1 MRQSE
6 STNTDKSET
15 RGVRR
20 GLLIPDNRWA
30 WYDWVV
36 WPEIGVTWL
45 RRDTREAFASHS
57 YWSLLDHSGVAILGT
72 YFGPSS
78 SNRPTKMCYWLLDK
92 LCHVQTSFCIRIL
105 IQIVIRSNQPKFR
118 RNFCMMQYKIE
129 MCTNLKLTEET
140 EMGLLNKMIL
150 FWRDIPKRCDIKLFE
165 IPHLKKANSSS
176 I

>member
-1 MRQSE
+1 M
-6 STNTDKSET
+6 SET
-15 RGVRR
+15 WGVRR
-20 GLLIPDNRWA
+20 GLEVPNYCWA

-36 WPEIGVTWL
+36 WPELGVIWL
-45 RRDTREAFASHS
+45 RGDARKALPIDFASHS
-57 YWSLLDHSGVAILGT
+57 YRSLLDHSGVVILGT

-78 SNRPTKMCYWLLDK
+78 SNRPTKMYYWLLDK